1 MAEKTSTSQSIDESN
16 VQRTAVQEAEANAE
30 WWNQEWLK
38 FPTISLDDDGHWHY
52 WDVPADTGVYNVD
65 WRIGEGLARDTVAQM
80 QRFMAGSSALRRIL
94 REIDFNSTVAQGFL
108 TRIEDMLA
116 KPDLYLE
123 SLEPGSVQAKLEA
136 LAREATKAGSE
147 QR

>member
-1 MAEKTSTSQSIDESN
+1 MAENTSASQATGETD
-16 VQRTAVQEAEANAE
+16 VQQAAVEEAEANAE

-38 FPTISLDDDGHWHY
+38 FPTISLNEEGHWHY
-52 WDVPADTGVYNVD
+52 WDVPEDTGVYNVD

-80 QRFMAGSSALRRIL
+80 QQFMAGSSALRRIM

-123 SLEPGSVQAKLEA
+123 SLEPGSVEAKLKA
-136 LAREATKAGSE
+136 MARAASKAPSE
-147 QR
+147 PR